1 MSFEGPLTLQCSVGQ
16 ADLAVGGD
24 VRPFV
29 LGQKGVIANVCSSPG
44 GSAASD
50 LREDVLVTAVRMLE
64 APNAGRVPLPAG
76 STVFEA
82 GDPLMYGSS

>member
-64 APNAGRVPLPAG
+64 ARPVPVAFRCLLGLP
-76 STVFEA
+76 
-82 GDPLMYGSS
+82 SSRRPIL